1 MRKVESSSASNRS
14 LLIRL
19 LAQFR
24 RPCFSAAAALLLLAA
39 SGAPAQT
46 LGRVETIENS
56 HAANTTTIL
65 VSVTG
70 AIDIQ
75 SQRLENPAR
84 VFVDFQNTFP
94 RKGLGVF
101 RQSAQT
107 LAIQDP
113 LVRQIRVAENQR
125 GVTRVVLDLVREDT
139 TYRTEVRPGNK
150 LAILLSRDPAKLSNP
165 LTESRPR
172 PPKPTRAVVLAPSP
186 ISPPAATRAFQFP
199 APPTL
204 AAKYSL
210 PALPES
216 TLAPLPS
223 PRSNAPAEVAHAA
236 KTSPVNRS
244 LTRVLGLKVG
254 RVVIDAGHG
263 GHDVGSTGATGLL
276 EKDLTLDVAKRLG
289 ALLEDQLGCEIVYT
303 RTDDRYLALEE
314 RTAFANR
321 AHADLFI
328 SIHANASR
336 VRTAAG
342 IETYYL
348 NFTSS
353 PEALEVA
360 ARENAVSERS
370 VNDLGDL
377 VKQIA
382 LKDKLTESREFAT
395 KVHAAMLASTAKVS
409 SRGNDRGV
417 RKAPFVVLIGAKMPS
432 ILSEIGFLSNPKEEA
447 LLKTDAYRDKIAAA
461 LAKGIVNYANTLS
474 HFQVAEKNSRKTN
487 P

>member
-1 MRKVESSSASNRS
+1 M
-14 LLIRL
+14 
-19 LAQFR
+19 
-24 RPCFSAAAALLLLAA
+24 PPLAA
-39 SGAPAQT
+39 QN
-46 LGRVETIENS
+46 LGRIETIESS
-56 HAANTTTIL
+56 HAPNTTTIL

-75 SQRLENPAR
+75 SQRIENPAR

-125 GVTRVVLDLVREDT
+125 GVTRVVLDLAREDLD
-139 TYRTEVRPGNK
+139 YRTEVRPGNK
-150 LAILLSRDPAKLSNP
+150 LAILLSPVRSKLTNPLSQARPSNP
-165 LTESRPR
+165 RP
-172 PPKPTRAVVLAPSP
+172 
-186 ISPPAATRAFQFP
+186 TRAFQFP

-204 AAKYSL
+204 SAKYSL
-210 PALPES
+210 PSLPET

-223 PRSNAPAEVAHAA
+223 PKPAASPEVALAA
-236 KTSPVNRS
+236 KTSSLNRS

-263 GHDVGSTGATGLL
+263 GHDVGSTGRSGLH
-276 EKDLTLDVAKRLG
+276 EKDVTLDVAKRLG

-314 RTAFANR
+314 RAAFANR
-321 AHADLFI
+321 AQADLFI
-328 SIHANASR
+328 SIHANAAR
-336 VRTAAG
+336 NRTAAG

-360 ARENAVSERS
+360 ARENAVSQRS